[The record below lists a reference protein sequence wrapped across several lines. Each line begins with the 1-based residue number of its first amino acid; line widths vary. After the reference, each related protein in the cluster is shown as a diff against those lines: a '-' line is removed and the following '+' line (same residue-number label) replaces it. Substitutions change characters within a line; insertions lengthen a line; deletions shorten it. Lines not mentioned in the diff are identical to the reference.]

1 MLADLPQWG
10 CRYWQF
16 VAGGEDC
23 PAAGAGRIFVE
34 PHDGAGFLLL
44 SEPRQLSLLLDS
56 LETRGP
62 REKVKLIRSTACVC
76 SRKLNSGLLMITPRT
91 CGSMLLRQFRWVL
104 LISALAVRGD
114 TSAVSGQKG
123 LRPPLLWH
131 SALIGVG
138 ALIPSAL
145 LSSLFCAGLI

>member
-1 MLADLPQWG
+1 MRPILHSLCLPVRSLTWSGLPQWG

-44 SEPRQLSLLLDS
+44 SEPQQLSLLLDS

-62 REKVKLIRSTACVC
+62 REKVNQFTLIACP
-76 SRKLNSGLLMITPRT
+76 T
-91 CGSMLLRQFRWVL
+91 Q
-104 LISALAVRGD
+104 
-114 TSAVSGQKG
+114 
-123 LRPPLLWH
+123 
-131 SALIGVG
+131 
-138 ALIPSAL
+138 
-145 LSSLFCAGLI
+145 